1 MPAVPVEG
9 VDKFDLLSVD
19 CGKTGVQVHDA
30 SEYGDRHAGCD
41 DCCRSSPKPYDQKR
55 RQRGFRQAVQYHQI
69 GLQYFGKPPAAP
81 EEDGNQDTGDS
92 HKQETYNRLIQCD
105 ADMQE
110 D

>member
-1 MPAVPVEG
+1 MPAVSVEC
-9 VDKFDLLSVD
+9 VDEFDLLFVNR
-19 CGKTGVQVHDA
+19 GKTGVQVHDA
-30 SEYGDRHAGCD
+30 SEHGNRHTGYD
-41 DCCRSSPKPYDQKR
+41 DCCRGGPQPYDQKR

-81 EEDGNQDTGDS
+81 EEDGNQDTGDC
-92 HKQETYNRLIQCD
+92 HKQETYDRLIQCD